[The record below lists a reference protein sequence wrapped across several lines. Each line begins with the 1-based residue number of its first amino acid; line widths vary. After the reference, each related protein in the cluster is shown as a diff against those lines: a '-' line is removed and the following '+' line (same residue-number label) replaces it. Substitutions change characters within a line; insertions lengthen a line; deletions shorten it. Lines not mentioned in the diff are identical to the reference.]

1 MTKRKKFLI
10 TSGLLSLSFLIIYFV
25 DISFNL
31 LTVVIIAFLSLALS
45 FWALKDSLKIGT
57 TLLVLVLPLFFT
69 LGAGLFYFYNLLTSS
84 LVTQLSVNV
93 IYSIAFLYWFLYA
106 VGMYATL
113 LGANIYAVASI
124 RTIAL
129 LRAAHAI
136 GFLLTLVTFFFI
148 FDTIW
153 SFRTIFWI
161 NSILAG
167 ILSFPLILQS
177 LWSIELEEKLS
188 RKIFNLTVV
197 ASFVLTVISAM
208 ISFWP
213 LTVLVI
219 SLFLTSIVYVLLG
232 LSQSYLTDRLFQ
244 KTVREYL
251 IVGVIVFVAV
261 YLSAGWGG

>member
-10 TSGLLSLSFLIIYFV
+10 VSGLLSLSFLFIYLA
-25 DISFNL
+25 DISYN
-31 LTVVIIAFLSLALS
+31 FLIVSLVAIFSVSLS
-45 FWALKDSLKIGT
+45 FWALKDSLRIGT
-57 TLLVLVLPLFFT
+57 SLLVLVLPLFFT
-69 LGAGLFYFYNLLTSS
+69 LGSSLFYFYNLLTSS
-84 LVTQLSVNV
+84 LITQLPVNL
-93 IYSIAFLYWFLYA
+93 IYLITFLYWFLYA

-113 LGANIYAVASI
+113 LGANIYAVAAI

-188 RKIFNLTVV
+188 RKIFDLTVII
-197 ASFVLTVISAM
+197 SFVLTIISAL
-208 ISFWP
+208 ISLWP
-213 LTVLVI
+213 LTVVVS